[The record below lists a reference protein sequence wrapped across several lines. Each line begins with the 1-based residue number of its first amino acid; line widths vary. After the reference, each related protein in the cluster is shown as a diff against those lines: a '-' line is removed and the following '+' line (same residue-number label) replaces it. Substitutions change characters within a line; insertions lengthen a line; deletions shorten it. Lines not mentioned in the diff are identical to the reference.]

1 MPEWLSCGFPL
12 LLWRHFLLLEE
23 MMWFTSSFLSL
34 SHVHFGFLW
43 EECEWLCV
51 CVPVCL
57 HTFSTAHSLCEITSR
72 PLLRVCDRTT
82 EKQLLNTDLTTP
94 SNMSLVKRCWAQNNT
109 LIRGNSQV
117 NENEP
122 LTYQTDIW
130 CNISAVVNN
139 WNSWKSPLRKC
150 WQVARR
156 LRVQKPQSGVV
167 DTPIFLHLL
176 RCSAARSG

>member
-1 MPEWLSCGFPL
+1 MVFRFCCEDTFHFWRKWCDSHPPSFHCHMSTLASCE
-12 LLWRHFLLLEE
+12 R
-23 MMWFTSSFLSL
+23 S
-34 SHVHFGFLW
+34 VND
-43 EECEWLCV
+43 CV
-51 CVPVCL
+51 CVPVYL

-72 PLLRVCDRTT
+72 PLLRVCDHTT

-122 LTYQTDIW
+122 LIYQTDIW

-139 WNSWKSPLRKC
+139 WNSWKSPLRNC

-176 RCSAARSG
+176 RCSAPRSG